1 MKNILHTSNIKSLKK
16 IYQGKVRDVYEV
28 DHDHLL
34 IISTDRVSVFD
45 IILPTPI
52 PEKGIILNN
61 VSNFWFKKFNN
72 IINNHLSGFDVSKLK
87 ISDEEYNEIEGRFVI
102 AKKLKPVPIES
113 IVRNYLIGSGYSDYI
128 TTGKICGIDLPENL
142 KMASKLPNLI
152 FTPSSKAALGDH
164 DVNISFEE
172 MREIIGDQNSLLIKE
187 VSLKIF
193 DEASKILES
202 KNIILADTKF
212 EFGTSAD
219 GELTIMDEILT
230 SDSSRFWLSDSYEE
244 GISPVSLDKQF
255 IRDYVKSISWNDTMP
270 APELPDYIVE
280 KTFEKYKD
288 LNRML
293 TVKI

>member
-87 ISDEEYNEIEGRFVI
+87 ISDEEYDEIEGRFVI

-172 MREIIGDQNSLLIKE
+172 MREIIGDQNSSLIKK

-280 KTFEKYKD
+280 KTYEKYKD

-293 TVKI
+293 IG

>member
-28 DHDHLL
+28 DRDHLL

-172 MREIIGDQNSLLIKE
+172 MREIVGDQNSSLIKE

-293 TVKI
+293 TG

>member
-172 MREIIGDQNSLLIKE
+172 MREIIGDQNSSLIKK

-255 IRDYVKSISWNDTMP
+255 IRGYVKSISWNDTMP

-280 KTFEKYKD
+280 KTYEKYKD

-293 TVKI
+293 IG

>member
-1 MKNILHTSNIKSLKK
+1 MKNILHTSSIKSLKK

-28 DHDHLL
+28 DRDHLL

-172 MREIIGDQNSLLIKE
+172 MREIIGDQNSSLIKK

-280 KTFEKYKD
+280 KTYEKYKD

-293 TVKI
+293 TG

>member
-16 IYQGKVRDVYEV
+16 IYQGKVRDVYAV

-72 IINNHLSGFDVSKLK
+72 IINNHLSEFDVSKLK

-172 MREIIGDQNSLLIKE
+172 MRKIIGDKNSLLIKE

-212 EFGTSAD
+212 EFGISAD
-219 GELTIMDEILT
+219 GDLTIMDEMLT
-230 SDSSRFWLSDSYEE
+230 SDSSRFWLSNSYEE

-288 LNRML
+288 LNRIL
-293 TVKI
+293 VG

>member
-28 DHDHLL
+28 DRDHLL

-45 IILPTPI
+45 VILPTPI

-72 IINNHLSGFDVSKLK
+72 IINNHLSGFEVNKLK
-87 ISDEEYNEIEGRFVI
+87 ISDEEYDQIEGRFVI
-102 AKKLKPVPIES
+102 AKKLKPFPIES

-128 TTGKICGIDLPENL
+128 TTGKICGLELPENL

-172 MREIIGDQNSLLIKE
+172 MREIVGDQNSSLIKK
-187 VSLKIF
+187 VSLRIF

-219 GELTIMDEILT
+219 GDLTIMDEILT

-293 TVKI
+293 IG